1 LSKQGVGNLIASNP
15 RSEIVMAC
23 IQAIQAVRAA
33 LISSLVALLVGPL
46 HAQSTTTIVVPYPA
60 GGVSDYVA
68 RTIQPELS
76 RQLGETILIDNVGGV
91 GGTLGIQRTLAAAA
105 DGHTLVLASPNE
117 LILTPMVLQ
126 AARHKAEGMRPVAF
140 LTSAPLVL
148 LARKDLPA
156 DSFDALLA
164 LAHKPGAR
172 ELSYGSVGIGSLYH
186 LVAEALGQR
195 AGIKLLHVP
204 YKGAS
209 PLLADLMGG
218 QIDIAFL
225 PLGGN
230 VPALIKEDKIKAFG
244 VTAGQPA
251 AQMPEL
257 PVLVKTKGFETFQFE
272 IWSGLFVAR
281 NTSQAT
287 VDKLNQAVNA
297 GLRASEYRKT
307 FEARGTMVF
316 SPMTPDALNRLYAN
330 EIARYQA
337 LARSINVQPQ

>member
-1 LSKQGVGNLIASNP
+1 
-15 RSEIVMAC
+15 
-23 IQAIQAVRAA
+23 
-33 LISSLVALLVGPL
+33 
-46 HAQSTTTIVVPYPA
+46 
-60 GGVSDYVA
+60 
-68 RTIQPELS
+68 
-76 RQLGETILIDNVGGV
+76 
-91 GGTLGIQRTLAAAA
+91 
-105 DGHTLVLASPNE
+105 
-117 LILTPMVLQ
+117 MVLQ
-126 AARHKAEGMRPVAF
+126 AARHKAEDMRPVAF

-148 LARKDLPA
+148 LARKDMPA
-156 DSFDALLA
+156 NNFDELLA
-164 LAHKPGAR
+164 LAHKPGTR
-172 ELSYGSVGIGSLYH
+172 EFSYGSVGIGSLYH
-186 LVAEALGQR
+186 LVAESLGQR
-195 AGIKLLHVP
+195 ASIKLLHVP

-230 VPALIKEDKIKAFG
+230 VPALIKEGKVKAYG
-244 VTAGQPA
+244 VTAGHAA

-257 PVLVKTKGFETFQFE
+257 PVLVTAKGFETFQFE

-281 NTSQAT
+281 ETSQST

-297 GLRASEYRKT
+297 GLRASEYRKI

-316 SPMTPDALNRLYAN
+316 SPMTPDTLNHLYAT